1 MYMLKFLL
9 ARYARPFYRALAAA
23 AALGALA
30 ALGAYFTAYFEPVV
44 LVLGVLAAV
53 LAAAAATLGVLVVNA
68 ALAAGLAR
76 RLEHFAAAY
85 DAYRRA
91 NGIPDP
97 FFEEMD
103 LAEAAERE
111 AARGNA

>member
-9 ARYARPFYRALAAA
+9 AHYARPFYKALGVA

-44 LVLGVLAAV
+44 LGLGALAGV
-53 LAAAAATLGVLVVNA
+53 LAAAAATLAVLVLNA

-76 RLEHFAAAY
+76 RFEHFASAY

-97 FFEEMD
+97 FYEELD